1 VSLGGVPMFVHSL
14 RAAGSAPSV
23 GSIVLVVPPDE
34 VEFAKTV
41 ADELAG
47 DAPVEAVV
55 AGGASRQESVRK
67 GLAAAPPSPLIL
79 CHDAARPFAPPSLY
93 DRVAKAVGDPFAG
106 AVPVVDSPDTVKR
119 VRNGRIVETL
129 PRGELGLA
137 QTPQAFAAAALR
149 EAHEWAEREHWEATD
164 DAMLLERAGLEV
176 AVVEG
181 EILNFK
187 ITTEADLS
195 RAELLVASGEAGQLP

>member
-1 VSLGGVPMFVHSL
+1 MFVHSL
-14 RAAGSAPSV
+14 RAAAQASSV
-23 GSIVLVVPPDE
+23 GSIVLVVPADD

-41 ADELAG
+41 AGELAG

-55 AGGASRQESVRK
+55 AGGATRQESARL
-67 GLAAAPPSPLIL
+67 GLAAAPPSPLVL

-106 AVPVVDSPDTVKR
+106 AVPVVASPDTVKR
-119 VRNGRIVETL
+119 VRDGRIVETL
-129 PRGELGLA
+129 PRAELGLA

-149 EAHEWAEREHWEATD
+149 AAHDWAARERWSATD
-164 DAMLLERAGLEV
+164 DAMLLERAGLDV

-187 ITTEADLS
+187 ITTEADLG
-195 RAELLVASGEAGQLP
+195 RAEMLVASGDVGRLP